1 MMKRLDQKQEEVDK
15 DFINRQR
22 NRLEDGK
29 VGCCF
34 GNKGIV
40 SSFSC
45 KILLL
50 RLSKKREGEK
60 ILQKRRE
67 GIKRINLLLFVVD
80 ERLLLVVVDSL
91 L

>member
-45 KILLL
+45 KTLLL
-50 RLSKKREGEK
+50 CLSKKREGEK
-60 ILQKRRE
+60 ILQKEGRE
-67 GIKRINLLLFVVD
+67 SRG
-80 ERLLLVVVDSL
+80 
-91 L
+91 